1 VTLPAIEAPAPDVLP
16 TSGVG
21 LSLTERLRLSAEDS
35 AATRH
40 IATCE
45 ALLGE
50 CRRLL
55 SANNDLAGRITAVLA
70 TAPEKHA
77 RD

>member
-1 VTLPAIEAPAPDVLP
+1 VP
-16 TSGVG
+16 
-21 LSLTERLRLSAEDS
+21 LSLAERLRLSAEDS

-55 SANNDLAGRITAVLA
+55 SVNNDLADRINAALA
-70 TAPEKHA
+70 MAPEHTK
-77 RD
+77 D